1 MTNTKEDIANGFWNL
16 INSLRG
22 RIEISSILNQILTL
36 IFLKY
41 LYELK
46 RSNIFHKFFLSY
58 PDQLDE
64 IFFGSNKSAD
74 VDNTLNS
81 IIFSFFQEN
90 RPLLG
95 HLNIQYVINFAS
107 KEDRESAEFIYF
119 NTIEFLNSIDCNIDR
134 EPQNES
140 ILSFLFDH
148 TLNLVSQNF
157 GKTSGNNQT
166 PSEIDSLIAELQFR
180 EENSESLE
188 IYDPTC
194 GNGGSLVSI
203 SSKAKNAKVY
213 GQEISYNGTYL
224 TVLNLLIHGVRNY
237 EITDGSV
244 LNNPRFL
251 DENNNVKQF
260 DIIVSHPP
268 FALKMWTENPNFD
281 FFNRWNDKTGIPSKN
296 NGDGAFILHNLKSL
310 RIGGIAYCIIP
321 NGFFYKEGADKII
334 RKYLVDKGFIKGII
348 ALPPRL
354 LYNTS
359 IPCSILILENNPSK
373 SFDDI
378 FLIDASAEF
387 SKERFLNR
395 LNVGNITKIVD
406 TWHSNNEVSGFSKKV
421 SIEEIV
427 ESDYNL
433 QISRYTDFVGL
444 KEIPEGFKVL
454 KLSNILSTIPRVR
467 ETNGFGKIIKISN
480 LSSDPFL
487 YELDSSALPNAE
499 INRNFVKITMPCLL
513 LSKRFNK
520 LKPSFINASVEYPM
534 FISPEIEA
542 FKLYNESV
550 DISFLVFQLY
560 SDYTFKQLESSSAGD
575 IMPMI
580 RLNDL
585 LAIQVLVPIL
595 EIQDSLIKQRA
606 LVDGARIQE
615 DKSKIEKLQLKST
628 IDRLLTERMN
638 DFQWK
643 LHDIRNG
650 ELLRLKGQISTLDV
664 FSDLNPDL
672 FNKPFDED
680 SGETLKTLIGG
691 IYKSYQNV
699 ANFLSDLYDSSSQSI
714 VKEEID
720 VLKFLEDFC
729 ERQTSQSG
737 NLYQIIYDEIDVFRK
752 DYEKRKL
759 SIICNKKDL
768 ESILFNIF
776 ENAIKHG
783 EFEYSNKTNRI
794 RISLNIDSSSQTIT
808 IGILN
813 NGKKSSITDLDYFAD
828 GGKAGPKA
836 NSGKGGHI
844 VKTLVERN
852 NGKASQINYFDHEVE
867 DYTFEVSLQFNL
879 EKPHGL

>member
-1 MTNTKEDIANGFWNL
+1 M
-16 INSLRG
+16 
-22 RIEISSILNQILTL
+22 
-36 IFLKY
+36 
-41 LYELK
+41 
-46 RSNIFHKFFLSY
+46 
-58 PDQLDE
+58 
-64 IFFGSNKSAD
+64 
-74 VDNTLNS
+74 
-81 IIFSFFQEN
+81 FSFFQEN
-90 RPLLG
+90 GPLLG
-95 HLNIQYVINFAS
+95 HLNIQYVIDFAS
-107 KEDRESAEFIYF
+107 NEDRDSAEFIYF
-119 NTIEFLNSIDCNIDR
+119 NTIEFLNSINCNVDR
-134 EPQNES
+134 EPHNES
-140 ILSFLFDH
+140 ILSCLFDQ

-157 GKTSGNNQT
+157 GKTSGNIQT
-166 PSEIDSLIAELQFR
+166 PTEINSLIAELQFR
-180 EENSESLE
+180 DENNESLE

-203 SSKAKNAKVY
+203 SLKAKNAKVY

-251 DENNNVKQF
+251 DENNNVKKF

-268 FALKMWTENPNFD
+268 FGLKMWNENPNFD
-281 FFNRWNDKTGIPSKN
+281 FFNRWNDKTGIPSNN
-296 NGDGAFILHNLKSL
+296 NGDGAFILHNIKSL

-321 NGFFYKEGADKII
+321 NGFFYKEGVDKKI
-334 RKYLVDKGFIKGII
+334 REYLVDKGFIKGII

-354 LYNTS
+354 LYATS

-373 SFDDI
+373 PSNDI
-378 FLIDASAEF
+378 FLIDASGEF

-395 LNVGNITKIVD
+395 LNAGNITKIAD
-406 TWHSNNEVSGFSKKV
+406 TWHRNDEISGFSKKV

-433 QISRYTDFVGL
+433 QITRYTDFVGL
-444 KEIPEGFKVL
+444 KEIPEGFKAI
-454 KLSNILSTIPRVR
+454 KLSNILSTLPRVR
-467 ETNGFGKIIKISN
+467 ETNGLGKIIKISN

-487 YELDSSALPNAE
+487 YELDYSILPNAE
-499 INRNFVKITMPCLL
+499 INRNFVKITLPCLL

-520 LKPSFINASVEYPM
+520 LKPSFIKASEEYPV

-542 FKLYNESV
+542 FKLDNESV

-560 SDYTFKQLESSSAGD
+560 NDYTLKQLENSSTGD

-580 RLNDL
+580 RTNDL

-595 EIQDSLIKQRA
+595 EIQDSLIKQKA

-615 DKSKIEKLQLKST
+615 DKSKIEKLQLQST
-628 IDRLLTERMN
+628 IDRLLTERLN

-650 ELLRLKGQISTLDV
+650 ELLRLKGQITTLDV

-672 FNKPFDED
+672 FNKPFVED

-729 ERQTSQSG
+729 ERQTSLAG
-737 NLYQIIYDEIDVFRK
+737 NLYQIIYDDIDVLRK

-759 SIICNKKDL
+759 TIICNKKDL

-783 EFEYSNKTNRI
+783 EFANSNKTNRI
-794 RISLNIDSSSQTIT
+794 RISLTIDNSIQTIT

-813 NGKKSSITDLDYFAD
+813 NGRKSSISELDYFAD
-828 GGKAGPKA
+828 GGKAGPNA

-852 NGKASQINYFDHEVE
+852 NGKASQINYFDNKVE
-867 DYTFEVSLQFNL
+867 DYTFEISLQFNL
-879 EKPHGL
+879 EKSHGL